1 MFFVYIFVMHC
12 FAISGL
18 YSIGSSLPSVENVDK
33 LSDHGL
39 PPSVNSI
46 VEGYIFLL
54 SCARS

>member
-1 MFFVYIFVMHC
+1 MHC